1 MHLKKTLL
9 GEDDIARCL
18 KRISHEILEKNH
30 GIENIV
36 LAGVLTR
43 GYPLAVRLAAI
54 IEGIE
59 GEKPEVAE
67 LDISNYRDD
76 IDCRDIAKKSSSDKP
91 DVDIENR
98 TVIIVDD
105 VLFTG
110 RTIRAAM
117 DMLMDMARPKRIQLA
132 VLVDRGH
139 RELPIRPDFVGKN
152 LPTGS
157 DETVEVTL
165 IEIDGEDSVSIIAK

>member
-1 MHLKKTLL
+1 MHLKKTIL
-9 GEDDIARCL
+9 GEADIARAM
-18 KRISHEILEKNH
+18 KRISHEILERNH
-30 GIENIV
+30 GLADVV

-43 GYPLAVRLAAI
+43 GHPLALRLAAI
-54 IEGIE
+54 LQDIE
-59 GEKPEVAE
+59 GEKPEVIGI
-67 LDISNYRDD
+67 DISNYRDD
-76 IDCRDIAKKSSSDKP
+76 VDKRLRLEAKKP
-91 DVDIENR
+91 DLGVDIEHKI
-98 TVIIVDD
+98 VIIVDD

-117 DMLMDMARPKRIQLA
+117 DLLMDVARPRCIELA

-157 DETVEVTL
+157 DETVEVKL
-165 IEIDGEDSVSIIAK
+165 REIDGEDSVGIIAK

>member
-1 MHLKKTLL
+1 MHLKKLIL
-9 GEDDIARCL
+9 GEADIARAL

-30 GIENIV
+30 GLDDVI
-36 LAGVLTR
+36 LAGVLT
-43 GYPLAVRLAAI
+43 GGHPLAMRLAKI
-54 IEGIE
+54 LWEIEG
-59 GEKPEVAE
+59 KQPEVVG

-76 IDCRDIAKKSSSDKP
+76 IEKRLRLHAEKP
-91 DVDIENR
+91 DLGVDIEGK
-98 TVIIVDD
+98 TVVIVDD

-117 DMLMDMARPKRIQLA
+117 DLLMDVARPRCIQLA

-157 DETVEVTL
+157 DETVEVKL
-165 IEIDGEDSVSIIAK
+165 REIDGEDGVGIIAK

>member
-1 MHLKKTLL
+1 MHLKKTIL
-9 GEDDIARCL
+9 GEADIARAL

-30 GIENIV
+30 GLDRVV

-43 GYPLAVRLAAI
+43 GHPLALRLAGI
-54 IEGIE
+54 LSEIEG
-59 GEKPEVAE
+59 GEPEVIGI
-67 LDISNYRDD
+67 DISNYRDD
-76 IDCRDIAKKSSSDKP
+76 IDERLRPGAQKP
-91 DVDIENR
+91 ELSVDIEGK

-117 DMLMDMARPKRIQLA
+117 DLLMDVARPKCIQLA

-157 DETVEVTL
+157 DETVEVKL
-165 IEIDGEDSVSIIAK
+165 REIDGEDGVGIIAK

>member
-1 MHLKKTLL
+1 MHLKKTIL
-9 GEDDIARCL
+9 GEADIARAL

-30 GIENIV
+30 GLDDVV

-43 GYPLAVRLAAI
+43 GHPLALRLAKI
-54 IEGIE
+54 LEDIEGRQ
-59 GEKPEVAE
+59 PEVVDM
-67 LDISNYRDD
+67 DISNYRDD
-76 IDCRDIAKKSSSDKP
+76 IDKNLRLASDKP
-91 DVDIENR
+91 RLDADIER
-98 TVIIVDD
+98 KIVIIVDD

-117 DMLMDMARPKRIQLA
+117 DLLMDVGRPRCIQLA

-157 DETVEVTL
+157 DETVEVKL
-165 IEIDGEDSVSIIAK
+165 REIDGEDSVGIIAN